1 MFSKKWTM
9 TSTDDYSTQIERLQ
23 DELDEADAVLIG
35 GGSGLSTSAGL
46 TYSGKRFEENFSD
59 FISKYG
65 FSDMYS
71 AGFYLYPTAEEY
83 WAYWSRHIY
92 FNRYDRPVGQ
102 PYLDLLKIV
111 NKKDYF
117 IITTNVDH
125 QFQIADFDKDRLF
138 YTQGDYGLWQ
148 CSKPCHQKTYDNEAI
163 VYRMV
168 SEQKDMKIPSE
179 LVPHCPLCGRRMSM
193 NLRID
198 NGFVEDEGWHSAAQR
213 YSQYVQKHQSDHV
226 LFLELGVG
234 SNTPAIIKYP
244 FWKMTYSN
252 PKAVYACINLG
263 EAYTAKEIE
272 SRSICINEDIGKVLR
287 ELVA

>member
-263 EAYTAKEIE
+263 EAYTAKEIAN
-272 SRSICINEDIGKVLR
+272 RSICINEDIGKVLR